1 MSAAFPSVL
10 GHEYAREGLWRS
22 ISEGR
27 LHHAVLIHGLKGV
40 GKRTLAEA
48 VARTLICESPNRGPC
63 ETCSHCR
70 RSVENIHPDLVAIGR
85 DDIFGIDE
93 ELTAHRDDRVKERK
107 ERVGKPIDV
116 DYMRLLGTW
125 LGRRPWEAKRRV
137 AIVVDAERMNVNG
150 ANAFLKSLEEPAQG
164 AAVLLT
170 SSSPAFLRPTI
181 RSRCASIRLSGVP
194 QGLIEW
200 RLIEDG
206 VPNGEARFRAQAS
219 AGSLARALQTQAPQD
234 DLRDHILR
242 HFAAGKN
249 SELSALA
256 AASLAGT
263 KETDRDV
270 TLHLLA
276 TILRDMAVLQ
286 TGGGAESLVHG
297 EVSDAMERAA
307 AGPTDAF
314 ALFEKVMAAR
324 ERLAGQ
330 ANRVILWDDL
340 LHEAGSG

>member
-1 MSAAFPSVL
+1 VSAPFSAVL
-10 GHEYAREGLWRS
+10 GHEHAREGLWRS
-22 ISEGR
+22 IGEGR

-40 GKRTLAEA
+40 GKRTLAES
-48 VARTLICESPNRGPC
+48 VARTLICESPDRGPC
-63 ETCSHCR
+63 EACSHCR
-70 RSVENIHPDLVAIGR
+70 RSAENIHPDLVVIGR
-85 DDIFGIDE
+85 DEIFGIDE
-93 ELTAHRDDRVKERK
+93 ELTAHRDDRVKDRK

-116 DYMRLLGTW
+116 DYMRLLGAW
-125 LGRRPWEAKRRV
+125 LGRRPWEAQRRV

-164 AAVLLT
+164 ASVLLT

-194 QGLIEW
+194 Q
-200 RLIEDG
+200 RLIERRLIEQG
-206 VPNGEARFRAQAS
+206 VPSGEARFRAQAS
-219 AGSLARALQTQAPQD
+219 AGSLARALQTEPPQD
-234 DLRDHILR
+234 HLLR
-242 HFAAGKN
+242 HFASGKN
-249 SELSALA
+249 SELSAFA
-256 AASLAGT
+256 AASLAGV

-286 TGGGAESLVHG
+286 TGGSAESLVHG
-297 EVSDAMERAA
+297 EVSEAVERAA
-307 AGPTDAF
+307 AGSADPF
-314 ALFEKVMAAR
+314 ALFAKVMAAR